1 MSASDES
8 TGINLF
14 DETASA
20 VGNFPMSLRG
30 YDRTAVDDYVR
41 TLEGRVVQSRDQLKA
56 QQQRTSEL
64 QGRLKDAQKELEN
77 RPTGDVDYSSLGAR
91 AGTIL
96 RMAEEQAREMLDNAN
111 SDANSLR
118 EAGRRDADQSRA
130 QANNDGNQIR
140 AAGRTEIEEL
150 RTRTQQESQAEVERA
165 KSEATSIVAAAQRE
179 AEALR
184 REAQQQADSATQSGY
199 LQGEELKRS
208 AESEAAEIRRK
219 IAEDRSAG
227 TAELKRIHEES
238 VAATN
243 KLLNEATAQH
253 QQASEQLAVDV
264 EAAAKAR
271 TEAESE
277 AERVRLAAKDEAEK
291 LVSEAHQQA
300 DRINQR
306 TQEEFTWRREQLRR
320 ETDNLLQRKQAVL
333 NQLQSLSA
341 LASQSASDVPDL
353 QPLADLSEDLDAFAA
368 DPDERGELP
377 DTAANSAPT
386 STQTQPSSSGSAENT
401 GAGSGTGQPAANQAD
416 ERPTEGQANEQ
427 PADDLADTD
436 DDLADT
442 EKTMAIPVQQAE
454 PVQHAGPVRH
464 VDDGTGDNH
473 EPRSSVSSSG
483 DTQDEASTVSATQ
496 SS

>member
-1 MSASDES
+1 MSAPEES

-41 TLEGRVVQSRDQLKA
+41 TLESRVVQSRDQRNES
-56 QQQRTSEL
+56 QQRVSEL
-64 QGRLKDAQKELEN
+64 QRRLKDAEKELEN

-96 RMAEEQAREMLDNAN
+96 RMAEEQSREMLDNAN

-118 EAGRRDADQSRA
+118 EAGRRDADQLRA
-130 QANNDGNQIR
+130 QANTDGNQIR
-140 AAGRTEIEEL
+140 AAGREEIEEL

-165 KSEATSIVAAAQRE
+165 KSEASSIVAAAQRE

-184 REAQQQADSATQSGY
+184 REAQQQAESTTQSGY
-199 LQGEELKRS
+199 LEGEELKRA

-238 VAATN
+238 VTATN
-243 KLLNEATAQH
+243 KLLSDATAHH
-253 QQASEQLAVDV
+253 QQASEQLATDV
-264 EAAAKAR
+264 EAAARAR

-291 LVSEAHQQA
+291 LVTEAHQQA
-300 DRINQR
+300 ERINQR

-353 QPLADLSEDLDAFAA
+353 QPLADLSEDLDAFAS
-368 DPDERGELP
+368 DPDEHGELP
-377 DTAANSAPT
+377 ETA
-386 STQTQPSSSGSAENT
+386 SGPAQESAEAQPTT
-401 GAGSGTGQPAANQAD
+401 GSDQSGDAGTSSAEPSN
-416 ERPTEGQANEQ
+416 GQANEQ
-427 PADDLADTD
+427 PDADEV
-436 DDLADT
+436 ADT
-442 EKTMAIPVQQAE
+442 ETTMAIPAQRPTDA
-454 PVQHAGPVRH
+454 AG
-464 VDDGTGDNH
+464 DSH
-473 EPRSSVSSSG
+473 ETEASDPNAT
-483 DTQDEASTVSATQ
+483 DTRGEASTVSATQ
-496 SS
+496 PF